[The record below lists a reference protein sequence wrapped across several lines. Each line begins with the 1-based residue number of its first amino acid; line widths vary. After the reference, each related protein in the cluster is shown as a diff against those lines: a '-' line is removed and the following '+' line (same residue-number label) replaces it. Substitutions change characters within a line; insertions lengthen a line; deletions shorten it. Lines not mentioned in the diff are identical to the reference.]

1 MKQWCLVL
9 MLSSALPMSGCAMF
23 TSPAR
28 QHALEPDTTYW
39 FDYTADRRGALM
51 AQRGSDMV
59 YCAEPSPDV
68 ALDLVSSM
76 NLEADL
82 PQDAASAKI
91 ASETRQEVVQLAKR
105 SQMLLFLR
113 ESLYRLCELS
123 INQDLSPEEVVRQYE
138 MVIKTA
144 HELAMVEMKE
154 AEQGVLKAQAELI
167 QIKREVTDILD
178 EGEGAGSRP

>member
-1 MKQWCLVL
+1 MKQWCVIL
-9 MLSSALPMSGCAMF
+9 MLSSALPMGGCAMF

-51 AQRGSDMV
+51 ARRGTDMV

-105 SQMLLFLR
+105 SQMLMFLR

-123 INQDLSPEEVVRQYE
+123 INQDLSPDEVVRQYE
-138 MVIKTA
+138 LVIKTA
-144 HELAMVEMKE
+144 QELAMVEMKE
-154 AEQGVLKAQAELI
+154 AEQSVLEAEAELLRVR
-167 QIKREVTDILD
+167 KET
-178 EGEGAGSRP
+178 GAFIDAVK

>member
-1 MKQWCLVL
+1 MKQWCVIL
-9 MLSSALPMSGCAMF
+9 MLSSALSMGGCAMF

-51 AQRGSDMV
+51 ARRGTDMV

-105 SQMLLFLR
+105 SQMLMFLR

-138 MVIKTA
+138 LVIKTA
-144 HELAMVEMKE
+144 QELAMAEMKE
-154 AEQGVLKAQAELI
+154 AERSVLEAEAELLRVR
-167 QIKREVTDILD
+167 KET
-178 EGEGAGSRP
+178 GAFIDAVE